1 MLTTERRVDP
11 RRRTGAMV
19 ALALALPLGLPAQQD
34 STPRDARETTAD
46 RRSATLVGQV
56 VNATTGRPVDGA
68 VVSMVGSGFGALTDS
83 TGAFRIPRTQAG
95 RDTIEVRYI
104 GYEPSRTPIELAPE
118 QTSRVTLL
126 LSPTVVRVA
135 DLTVE
140 VRRSRRSARLAGF
153 LERREKGF
161 GDFFTP
167 RDIRTRNPR
176 LPSDLL
182 RGIPGVTVGRIQH
195 GKAPVYMGRGSRL
208 GCKPAV
214 YLDGVYQ
221 SGLDVDDIPPEDL
234 GAVEVY
240 KGATDTPPEFMR
252 TGTTCGAVVIWTPD
266 GPDFLDWE
274 PEDPGGG

>member
-1 MLTTERRVDP
+1 MDARKKTAAIAT
-11 RRRTGAMV
+11 
-19 ALALALPLGLPAQQD
+19 LALAIPLGVPAQQD
-34 STPRDARETTAD
+34 SASAPPDAQP
-46 RRSATLVGQV
+46 SLVTLVGQV

-68 VVSMVGSGFGALTDS
+68 VVSMVGSGFGAVTDS
-83 TGAFRIPRTQAG
+83 AGAFRIPRTHAG
-95 RDTIEVRYI
+95 PDTIEVRYI
-104 GYEPSRTPIELAPE
+104 GYEPSRTPIQLPPD

-140 VRRSRRSARLAGF
+140 VRGSRRSAKLAGF
-153 LERREKGF
+153 IERRERGF
-161 GDFFTP
+161 GVFFTP

-182 RGIPGVTVGRIQH
+182 RGIPGVTVGRIVH
-195 GKAPVYMGRGSRL
+195 GKAPVYLGRGAQR
-208 GCKPAV
+208 GCPPAV

-240 KGATDTPPEFMR
+240 KGAADTPPEFMR
-252 TGTTCGAVVIWTPD
+252 LGRTCGAIVIWTPD
-266 GPDFLDWE
+266 GPDFLDW
-274 PEDPGGG
+274 DPDLP